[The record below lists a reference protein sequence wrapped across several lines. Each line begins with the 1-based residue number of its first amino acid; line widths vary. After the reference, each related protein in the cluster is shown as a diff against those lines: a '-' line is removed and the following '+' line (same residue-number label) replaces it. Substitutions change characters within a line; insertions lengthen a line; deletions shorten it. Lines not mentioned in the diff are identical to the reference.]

1 MKDIQRCIFSFD
13 FYSLH
18 VHGINLISI
27 LKVEKSTLFC
37 VFFLSIQSLQQ
48 ITFSLLESDSVVE
61 IDATVK
67 VESNAT
73 TPFPRS
79 KEDSFANM
87 IDRALEKEF
96 NETDQNEGLR

>member
-1 MKDIQRCIFSFD
+1 M
-13 FYSLH
+13 
-18 VHGINLISI
+18 
-27 LKVEKSTLFC
+27 
-37 VFFLSIQSLQQ
+37 FFFGSIQSLQQ

-67 VESNAT
+67 VESNAMR
-73 TPFPRS
+73 FPRS
-79 KEDSFANM
+79 KEDSFADM